1 MTNLMYLGAHTI
13 TWAAERLVE
22 THGEKAALLARSQ
35 AGKLNEEGQEELAM
49 AWEMV
54 ETAASQMTGNCHAK
68 AAHVVH

>member
-22 THGEKAALLARSQ
+22 THGDKAALLARSQ
-35 AGKLNEEGQEELAM
+35 AGKLTEQGHEELAM

-54 ETAASQMTGNCHAK
+54 ETAASQMTEAGHAQ
-68 AAHVVH
+68 AAHVIH